1 MRLID
6 ADALF
11 RALGFAEPCS
21 ECDHALGCFC
31 VDPTWNDVCGAMGD
45 APTIDAVPVVRCK
58 DCKYRKVSEYHYK
71 GIGYCTTECTRGN
84 EGVIG
89 TYGDSGYCPDGER
102 KAEP

>member
-11 RALGFAEPCS
+11 KALGFAEPCS

-45 APTIDAVPVVRCK
+45 APTVDAVPVVRCR
-58 DCKYRKVSEYHYK
+58 DCRYFAGEFM
-71 GIGYCTTECTRGN
+71 YCAFNILVPFDYFFCLHGRE
-84 EGVIG
+84 EA
-89 TYGDSGYCPDGER
+89 DDE
-102 KAEP
+102 AD